1 MKDQLAILLVVVFL
15 VLLVFFLVRFNKPKI
30 NFITYPEFGIEL
42 PDNFDIHGI
51 DVSKYQK
58 NIAWDAVK
66 SMKVKEIKI
75 HFSFIKATEGE
86 NLVDTK
92 FANNWAQ
99 AKKSQVAR
107 GAYHFFRANKDVD
120 KQVAIFI
127 KTVKL
132 DVGDLPPV
140 LDIETLDNTAPEKIR
155 AKAKIWLDK
164 IEAYYG
170 VKPIIYTNAEF
181 YNKYLGSD
189 FDDYP
194 LWVAHY
200 FEQHRPRIQR
210 NWHFWQ
216 HSDRGNVNGI
226 DSKVDFN
233 VFNGDST
240 DFENLLIKK

>member
-1 MKDQLAILLVVVFL
+1 MVIIFLL
-15 VLLVFFLVRFNKPKI
+15 LLVFFLVRVDKQKVSFK
-30 NFITYPEFGIEL
+30 TYPEFGIDM
-42 PDNFDIHGI
+42 PTNFDIHGI

-58 NIAWDAVK
+58 DIVWDAIK
-66 SMKVKEIKI
+66 TMKVKEIKI

-86 NLVDTK
+86 NLIDSK
-92 FANNWAQ
+92 FAKNWAQ
-99 AKKSQVAR
+99 AKNSQVTR

-120 KQVAIFI
+120 KQVTSFI
-127 KTVKL
+127 KIVKL
-132 DVGDLPPV
+132 LPGDLPPV
-140 LDIETLDNTAPEKIR
+140 LDIETLDNTTPEKIR

-164 IEAYYG
+164 VEAYYG

-181 YNKYLGSD
+181 YNKYLGTD

-226 DSKVDFN
+226 ESKVDFN